1 MLTHPDQNSILPTID
16 FILQQRFL
24 LKTGAMTFIAP
35 QRLPEQIAE
44 IIRERIVRLELKPG
58 ENIREAQL
66 AAELNVSRSPI
77 REALRL
83 LEKQRLVEQVPR
95 KGTRVTDL
103 SEQGIED
110 LYDVAGALIALAAK
124 QCAAKSTADDLS
136 AINDAVV
143 RAGRAVA
150 KKDVA
155 GYHTAFF
162 EFALHCLKS
171 AKNPL
176 LEDMI
181 MDLLHGVRRMQFLA
195 LSLRSENLEENLEI
209 LERGNRYLQTNDGE
223 MAVNTVIEYV
233 AKEKNVSVKTLNQG
247 LHLMAGGDG
256 ATRHLPGTPGAGESF
271 IYNERPLRPAIA
283 SNRRKST

>member
-1 MLTHPDQNSILPTID
+1 
-16 FILQQRFL
+16 
-24 LKTGAMTFIAP
+24 MTFPAA
-35 QRLPEQIAE
+35 QNLPEQIAE
-44 IIRERIVRLELKPG
+44 IIREKIVRLQLMPG

-66 AAELNVSRSPI
+66 AAELKVSRSPI

-95 KGTRVTDL
+95 KGTRVAGL
-103 SEQGIED
+103 SEESID
-110 LYDVAGALIALAAK
+110 ALYDVAGALIVLSAE
-124 QCAAKSTADDLS
+124 QCAAKSTAAELS

-143 RAGRAVA
+143 QAGRAVA

-181 MDLLHGVRRMQFLA
+181 MDLLHGVRRMQFLT

-209 LERGNRYLQTNDGE
+209 LERGNSYLQKGNGE
-223 MAVNTVIEYV
+223 MAVSTVIEYIC
-233 AKEKNVSVKTLNQG
+233 KEKEVAVKTLKQG
-247 LHLMAGGDG
+247 LHLIAAGDG
-256 ATRHLPGTPGAGESF
+256 AKERRPGTGTSP
-271 IYNERPLRPAIA
+271 IYNERPAPAAPA
-283 SNRRKST
+283 SDRRERI

>member
-1 MLTHPDQNSILPTID
+1 
-16 FILQQRFL
+16 
-24 LKTGAMTFIAP
+24 MTFPVA
-35 QRLPEQIAE
+35 QNLPEQIAE
-44 IIRERIVRLELKPG
+44 IIREKIVRLELLPG

-66 AAELNVSRSPI
+66 AAELKVSRSPV

-95 KGTRVTDL
+95 KGTRVTEL

-110 LYDVAGALIALAAK
+110 LYDVAGALIVLAAE
-124 QCAAKSTADDLS
+124 QCAAKSTADELS
-136 AINDAVV
+136 AINAAVV
-143 RAGRAVA
+143 RAGQAVA

-176 LEDMI
+176 LVDMI
-181 MDLLHGVRRMQFLA
+181 MDLLHGVRRMQFLT

-209 LERGNRYLQTNDGE
+209 LERGNRYLQNNDGK
-223 MAVNTVIEYV
+223 MAVKTVIEYV
-233 AKEKNVSVKTLNQG
+233 AKEKNVAMKTLKQG
-247 LHLMAGGDG
+247 LHLITGREDPRQGRVRTG
-256 ATRHLPGTPGAGESF
+256 ASP
-271 IYNERPLRPAIA
+271 IYNERPA
-283 SNRRKST
+283 SVAAASDRRKRI